1 MSSKSILQKDL
12 EDAADFNLTLEEKV
26 YKSNKISL
34 ELMAQVKQMKLSMD
48 YMAGYARVGGVYE
61 PFNKDD
67 VIDFNL
73 AEYIN
78 WSPYRQP
85 LSQLF
90 VRESEGVYQFGSK
103 RTTIK
108 YENTELKV
116 RVGGGFL
123 SIDEFV
129 QQYLPLEVEKL
140 GPLGLYN
147 VSNPLAAYSVS
158 QLNANALANRSLS
171 PKRKFSP
178 NRSMNNIRQSV
189 SI

>member
-1 MSSKSILQKDL
+1 M
-12 EDAADFNLTLEEKV
+12 

-34 ELMAQVKQMKLSMD
+34 DMMAQVKQMKLSMD
-48 YMAGYARVGGVYE
+48 YMAGFARFYE
-61 PFNKDD
+61 PFNKSD
-67 VIDFNL
+67 VIDQNL

-78 WSPYRQP
+78 WSPYRHP

-103 RTTIK
+103 RTTMK

-129 QQYLPLEVEKL
+129 QQYMPLELEKL
-140 GPLGLYN
+140 GPAGLYN
-147 VSNPLAAYSVS
+147 LTSVNGVQSVLAA
-158 QLNANALANRSLS
+158 
-171 PKRKFSP
+171 
-178 NRSMNNIRQSV
+178 
-189 SI
+189 